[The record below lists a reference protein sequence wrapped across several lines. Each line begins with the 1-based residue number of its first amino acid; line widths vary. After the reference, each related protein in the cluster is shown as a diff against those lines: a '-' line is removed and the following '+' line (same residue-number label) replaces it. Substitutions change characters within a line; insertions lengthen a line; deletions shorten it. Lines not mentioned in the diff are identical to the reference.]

1 MNGIFW
7 IILIALIL
15 DFTIQFFSTVLNIR
29 SLKSNPPLGLEDVYE
44 DEKYRKSQEYTR
56 IQSHFGLIVNSF
68 KIVLL
73 LTFWFIGGFNYV
85 DQAVRLME
93 WNEIGNGI
101 AFIGIFAMLSMI
113 FNIPLDLYATFVI
126 EDKFGFNKTTYSTFI
141 SDNLKSIFL
150 SVIIGAPFLIG
161 ILYFF
166 EYTGSLSWLYA
177 WIFVTV
183 ISFAISIIGP
193 IWIMPIFNKFTPLE
207 SGELKNAIIEYA
219 KTVNFTYGNIYV
231 IDGSKRSAHSNAFFT
246 GFGKTKRIALFDTLI
261 EQLSSDEIVSVIAHE
276 VGHNK
281 KRHIVSGMALGILH
295 TGILLFLFSLVMENQ
310 FLFEA
315 FFMES
320 TSIYASLVF
329 FGLLFT
335 PVELVIST
343 VIQFI
348 SRRNEYQADQWTVET
363 IVDKQNLVSALKRLA
378 ANNLANLSPHPL
390 FVTLNYSHP
399 PLFNRIES
407 INSVVRWQRES
418 ND

>member
-7 IILIALIL
+7 LILIALIL
-15 DFTIQFFSTVLNIR
+15 DFTTRFFSTILNMR
-29 SLKSNPPLGLEDVYE
+29 YLKSSPPLGLEDVYE
-44 DEKYRKSQEYTR
+44 DEKYRRSQEYTR
-56 IQSHFGLIVNSF
+56 VQSYFGLIVNSI

-73 LTFWFIGGFNYV
+73 LTFWFVGGFNYI

-126 EDKFGFNKTTYSTFI
+126 EDKFGFNKTTYLTFVL
-141 SDNLKSIFL
+141 DTLKSIFL
-150 SVIIGAPFLIG
+150 TVIIGAPFLIG
-161 ILYFF
+161 ILCFF

-183 ISFAISIIGP
+183 ISFVILIIGP

-207 SGELKNAIIEYA
+207 SGELRNTIIEYA
-219 KTVNFTYGNIYV
+219 KTVNFTFGNVYV
-231 IDGSKRSAHSNAFFT
+231 IDGSRRSAHSNAFFT

-261 EQLSSDEIVSVIAHE
+261 QQLSADEIVSVIAHE

-281 KRHIVSGMALGILH
+281 KRHIGSGMALSILH
-295 TGILLFLFSLVMENQ
+295 TGVLLFLFSLVMEKQ

-315 FFMES
+315 FFMEN

-335 PVELVIST
+335 PVELVISP
-343 VIQFI
+343 VMQFI
-348 SRRNEYQADQWTVET
+348 SRRNEYQADQWAVET
-363 IVDKQNLVSALKRLA
+363 TADKQSLISGLKKLA

-399 PLFNRIES
+399 PLFNRIRS
-407 INSVVRWQRES
+407 INSLLR
-418 ND
+418 